1 MIFKKM
7 MKKEMKA
14 AILSG
19 ESEADLKL
27 IIKLAHWLGIKSI
40 VLTEEDAEDLAM
52 VYAMEKGKTGEYVD
66 RKKFMSMNTAY
77 PNERV

>member
-1 MIFKKM
+1 

-27 IIKLAHWLGIKSI
+27 IIKLAHRLGIKAK

-52 VYAMEKGKTGEYVD
+52 VYAMEKGKTGESVD
-66 RKKFMSMNTAY
+66 RSAIMKSL
-77 PNERV
+77 RR

>member
-1 MIFKKM
+1 

-27 IIKLAHWLGIKSI
+27 IIKLAHRLGIKAK
-40 VLTEEDAEDLAM
+40 VLTEEDAEDLAL
-52 VYAMEKGKTGEYVD
+52 VYAMGKGKTGECVD
-66 RKKFMSMNTAY
+66 RSAIMKSLRRQCF
-77 PNERV
+77 

>member
-1 MIFKKM
+1 
-7 MKKEMKA
+7 MKGKEMKT

-27 IIKLAHWLGIKSI
+27 IMELAEKLGIKTRM
-40 VLTEEDAEDLAM
+40 LTEEAVEDLAM

-66 RKKFMSMNTAY
+66 TSEFIKSLR
-77 PNERV
+77 R

>member
-1 MIFKKM
+1 MIFKSIM
-7 MKKEMKA
+7 EKEMKT

-27 IIKLAHWLGIKSI
+27 ILELAHRLGIKTK

-52 VYAMEKGKTGEYVD
+52 VYAMQKKNTGESVD
-66 RKKFMSMNTAY
+66 RSAIMKSL
-77 PNERV
+77 RR